1 VSWRVLWLLL
11 VALLVW
17 PLGVALASAALAP
30 LFGNPPAAVAVV
42 GWCEAQVFGLGWLAV
57 RR

>member
-1 VSWRVLWLLL
+1 VRWRELWPLT
-11 VALLVW
+11 VALVLW
-17 PLGVALASAALAP
+17 PLGVALTSAALAP

-42 GWCEAQVFGLGWLAV
+42 GWCEGQVFGLGWLAV